1 MPFWLLPN
9 YELQQCI
16 VSHILLLYV
25 VIFLNLSTMT
35 AWDIGDMFICG
46 KYQIFCVSSS
56 LGIRFEF
63 QPTQIGVV
71 FLPSVSISAI
81 YIISFFHASD
91 SFSSIRS
98 AVKICFGLSKRSI
111 SGLLSFGFILYDATS
126 SPLVSY
132 VRRFVCISYS
142 CSFQLPQVL
151 SFNNQLLKLN
161 FSHY

>member
-9 YELQQCI
+9 HKLQQCI

-25 VIFLNLSTMT
+25 VIFLNLSTTT

-98 AVKICFGLSKRSI
+98 VVKICFGLSKEVYQGCWALFCMMLRRVPLAHVFVGLSAFLILALFNYLKFCLSI
-111 SGLLSFGFILYDATS
+111 
-126 SPLVSY
+126 
-132 VRRFVCISYS
+132 IS
-142 CSFQLPQVL
+142 C
-151 SFNNQLLKLN
+151 
-161 FSHY
+161 